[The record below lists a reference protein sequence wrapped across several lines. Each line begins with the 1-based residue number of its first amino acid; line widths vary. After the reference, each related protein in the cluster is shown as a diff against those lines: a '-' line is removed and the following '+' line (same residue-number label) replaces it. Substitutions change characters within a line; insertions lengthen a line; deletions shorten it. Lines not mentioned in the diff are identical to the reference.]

1 MKVLI
6 IDNYDSFV
14 YNLVQ
19 LIGSLNTETYVYR
32 NNEVKSDEIK
42 KINPDRIVI
51 SPGPGNP
58 KNPRDFGICSSIL
71 KNESKYIPTLG
82 VCLGNQGII
91 HSYGGRIKKANIIKH
106 GKTSLIKHDKKGIYK
121 NIDSPF
127 SATRYHSLVGDKITI
142 PKCLEITATSI
153 DDGEIMGV
161 RHVKYPIEGVQFHPE
176 SILTKVGKKI
186 LKNFLGV

>member
-32 NNEVKSDEIK
+32 NNKIKSDEIK

-58 KNPRDFGICSSIL
+58 KNPGLSGFSGLIIQKLILQKLIGLIMVSGSTQPDSTQLFCSGS
-71 KNESKYIPTLG
+71 E
-82 VCLGNQGII
+82 
-91 HSYGGRIKKANIIKH
+91 
-106 GKTSLIKHDKKGIYK
+106 
-121 NIDSPF
+121 
-127 SATRYHSLVGDKITI
+127 
-142 PKCLEITATSI
+142 
-153 DDGEIMGV
+153 V
-161 RHVKYPIEGVQFHPE
+161 RGPR
-176 SILTKVGKKI
+176 
-186 LKNFLGV
+186 

>member
-58 KNPRDFGICSSIL
+58 KNPRDFGTILIFGSKFSFFNPSCSFFINYLFS
-71 KNESKYIPTLG
+71 
-82 VCLGNQGII
+82 
-91 HSYGGRIKKANIIKH
+91 
-106 GKTSLIKHDKKGIYK
+106 KKGYW
-121 NIDSPF
+121 
-127 SATRYHSLVGDKITI
+127 
-142 PKCLEITATSI
+142 
-153 DDGEIMGV
+153 
-161 RHVKYPIEGVQFHPE
+161 
-176 SILTKVGKKI
+176 
-186 LKNFLGV
+186 

>member
-106 GKTSLIKHDKKGIYK
+106 GKTSLIKHDKKGINK

>member
-32 NNEVKSDEIK
+32 NNEIKSDEIK

-58 KNPRDFGICSSIL
+58 KNSRDFGICSSIL
-71 KNESKYIPTLG
+71 SFPERAGFPKSDGFWSRRRRSGWLQTLRSA
-82 VCLGNQGII
+82 V
-91 HSYGGRIKKANIIKH
+91 KANIEP
-106 GKTSLIKHDKKGIYK
+106 GRS
-121 NIDSPF
+121 S
-127 SATRYHSLVGDKITI
+127 R
-142 PKCLEITATSI
+142 
-153 DDGEIMGV
+153 
-161 RHVKYPIEGVQFHPE
+161 
-176 SILTKVGKKI
+176 
-186 LKNFLGV
+186 